1 MSTKLTITQTRPH
14 SLQWW
19 YWECFAS
26 VNDLVFMRTRELLSE
41 YQIPKEIIENEETR
55 LTTVYIFESDEFF
68 KELWNSW
75 SLDSNEKTERQRW
88 EEEVGITTSFTIEE
102 IYKDR

>member
-1 MSTKLTITQTRPH
+1 
-14 SLQWW
+14 
-19 YWECFAS
+19 
-26 VNDLVFMRTRELLSE
+26 MRTRELLSE